1 MARVT
6 FFNNYF
12 FCYYKLLQMYI
23 TEISFGTPE
32 YDEEVGLRDRI
43 LRQPLGLQFHIKDLE
58 KEYNDIHLVCFAE
71 SGKMAG
77 CLILSPVDQH
87 VIKMRQVAVDL
98 EWQKKGVGTML
109 VAASEKFA
117 SQHGYDK
124 IVLHARDLAVPF
136 YLRLG
141 YEVYGEPFT
150 EVGIEHRAM
159 RKKIT

>member
-1 MARVT
+1 
-6 FFNNYF
+6 
-12 FCYYKLLQMYI
+12 MYI

-58 KEYNDIHLVCFAE
+58 KEYNDIHLVCFAD

-77 CLILSPVDQH
+77 CLILSPVDQYI
-87 VIKMRQVAVDL
+87 IKMRQVAVDQA
-98 EWQKKGVGTML
+98 WQKKGIGTML
-109 VAASEKFA
+109 VAASEEYALQKGF
-117 SQHGYDK
+117 DE

-141 YEVYGEPFT
+141 YEVYGDPFT
-150 EVGIEHRAM
+150 EVGILHHAM
-159 RKKIT
+159 KKKVNLESMVKASFS